1 MKLQIIAAGLAAF
14 ALSACENPEGQT
26 DRFIAEAG
34 KRAEDARGKVP
45 PLPDYQPRKVVPLV
59 IERDPFRR

>member
-1 MKLQIIAAGLAAF
+1 MNRIVAAVAAC
-14 ALSACENPEGQT
+14 LLCACENPQGQT
-26 DRFIAEAG
+26 DRFLADAA

-45 PLPDYQPRKVVPLV
+45 PLPSYKPREVPPLA

>member
-1 MKLQIIAAGLAAF
+1 MRSWMLFAAACALAG
-14 ALSACENPEGQT
+14 CENPEGGT
-26 DRFIAEAG
+26 DRFLAQSA

-45 PLPDYQPRKVVPLV
+45 PLPGYKPREVPPLV